1 MRKIFRNKE
10 LAIAFEDSGLQRVK
24 QPGCQRANLC

>member
-10 LAIAFEDSGLQRVK
+10 LAIAFEGQRLATGEAAGLSK
-24 QPGCQRANLC
+24 S

>member
-10 LAIAFEDSGLQRVK
+10 LAGVVPETDFGASPDLKPF
-24 QPGCQRANLC
+24 GCQ